1 VKNLL
6 LSATLVAVGVWYLHH
21 VAHHAASS
29 APEDERQ
36 TGEIVI
42 AKAPDGTLIGRW
54 QSPAAISASSPI
66 GSPR

>member
-21 VAHHAASS
+21 VGHHAASP
-29 APEDERQ
+29 AAEDEKQ

-42 AKAPDGTLIGRW
+42 ANAPDGTLTGRW
-54 QSPAAISASSPI
+54 QRPASISASSPI
-66 GSPR
+66 GGPR